1 MGGTGVD
8 NSDSRLQVVVKS
20 NDLVQQTRYNLSL
33 QEQKIIL
40 FVISKIKPT
49 DEAFKE
55 YVFDIKELCDICGIT
70 HDKTNFAYIKKS
82 LQSIRDKSFW
92 VKIDDRETVC
102 SWILKPNLYPK
113 SSVVGVILDED
124 LKPFLLQLREHFT
137 SYELGCVLVM
147 QSKYSIRLYEILK
160 SYAYLEEI
168 ELSLVKIREQMMI
181 TKYEKYQ
188 DFRRN
193 VLEKAIDEINTYTDL
208 NVSFTPVRQSRVIVG
223 LRFCIRTKSSVEQFV
238 ARMDRNVE
246 LDKNKR

>member
-1 MGGTGVD
+1 MD

-55 YVFDIKELCDICGIT
+55 YVFDIKELCDVCGIT
-70 HDKTNFAYIKKS
+70 HDKTNFTYIKKS

-92 VKIDDRETVC
+92 MKIDDRETVC

-246 LDKNKR
+246 LDKNKKVK